1 MLMPRKDVSTN
12 EKAPKK
18 GGGWITGLA
27 IAFMC
32 IGLAVAAYPFVLIQI
47 NTNEKDA
54 VVAKLESELPIHRD
68 EAEFEPIDIAS
79 MPVVPVPKWTPD
91 EIRQAG
97 EPLGVIESMVG
108 EDTMRAISRFF
119 GGEKATPLP
128 LITRAPAA
136 VIPDAPV
143 ATPAPTDPPE
153 FGVQVHTYAPTQ
165 PPIAVAD
172 AAAPQHTQLSPN
184 MGQGAAVPPAQAG
197 EQPIVAAGEQ
207 PIVVA
212 GEQPIVAA
220 GEQPIVAAGEQPI
233 AVAGEQP
240 IVAAGEQPIVAAGSQ
255 QNTQQSTIAL
265 PDATFDPNGSAFQAS
280 GMQQET
286 ISGVQKAQPLLR
298 DAAPVFYEDFANI
311 LSGAQKLATSF
322 DTIYNNADT
331 KKRKIEPEVPVSLT
345 IDSIHTQLQGTHAL
359 LQQFQSL
366 PSANTMQA
374 PMQSTD
380 GSEKNIPMMQ
390 GSQLLAQDLQ
400 ALSTTVAAL
409 ERITVLPDAVEDVH
423 KGLDEI
429 VLLSDQVINVLDYM
443 AANMNEGDIERY
455 VHIRSSS
462 MVGTTEAVYL
472 LEMPSIAVKVG
483 VFTDLTF
490 EQMYKSMRKGAA
502 MFPRVGAP
510 NTNTNISMSAHRSG
524 SAAFFSNFD
533 RVQVGDVILM
543 HTRTLGS
550 FRYIVDQVG
559 IIEKDNW
566 DPTLALGYPALTLLS
581 CEEYQGISNGRRI
594 VVRARLVG
602 IAR

>member
-1 MLMPRKDVSTN
+1 MFMPRKDAHASD
-12 EKAPKK
+12 KPAQKK
-18 GGGWITGLA
+18 GGWITALA
-27 IAFMC
+27 IVFMC

-47 NTNEKDA
+47 NTHEKDA
-54 VVAKLESELPIHRD
+54 VVAKLEAELPLHRD

-79 MPVVPVPKWTPD
+79 MPVVPVPKWTAE

-108 EDTMRAISRFF
+108 EDTMRAINNFF
-119 GGEKATPLP
+119 GGDKATPLP
-128 LITRAPAA
+128 LITRAPITAA
-136 VIPDAPV
+136 TAAPQS
-143 ATPAPTDPPE
+143 TPLPTDPPE
-153 FGVQVHTYAPTQ
+153 FGVQVHTFAPTQ
-165 PPIAVAD
+165 PPVMVAD
-172 AAAPQHTQLSPN
+172 ASVPEQTPLLPSLGHGPAISPA
-184 MGQGAAVPPAQAG
+184 QGAEQPIAVAG
-197 EQPIVAAGEQ
+197 EQPIVVTDEQ

-212 GEQPIVAA
+212 GEQPIVAT
-220 GEQPIVAAGEQPI
+220 GEQPIV
-233 AVAGEQP
+233 VAGNQAAEQQITLP
-240 IVAAGEQPIVAAGSQ
+240 
-255 QNTQQSTIAL
+255 L
-265 PDATFDPNGSAFQAS
+265 PDVTFDPSGSAFQAA
-280 GMQQET
+280 GTEQET
-286 ISGVQKAQPLLR
+286 ISGVHKAQPLLR

-322 DTIYNNADT
+322 DSIYNSTDT
-331 KKRKIEPEVPVSLT
+331 KKRKIEPEVPVKLT

-359 LQQFQSL
+359 LQTFQSL
-366 PSANTMQA
+366 PSASTMQA
-374 PMQSTD
+374 SMQTTD
-380 GSEKNIPMMQ
+380 GSEVSMPMIQ
-390 GSQLLAQDLQ
+390 GSQLLSQDLQ
-400 ALSTTVAAL
+400 ALSATVASL

-429 VLLSDQVINVLDYM
+429 VLLSDQVVNVLDFM
-443 AANMNEGDIERY
+443 AASMNEGDIERY
-455 VHIRSSS
+455 MHIRSSS

-472 LEMPSIAVKVG
+472 LEMPSIGVKVG